1 MIENEADYL
10 RYLEQKGV
18 GSQDRVASSQK
29 SYVSYLNSVS
39 KSMNKPISSEWI
51 KTEEDIEQI
60 IRTIERQGER
70 KSKTI
75 ANYKTALKH
84 YLHFSNALQGI

>member
-1 MIENEADYL
+1 MIEHEADYL

-18 GSQDRVASSQK
+18 GSQDRVASSQM

-39 KSMNKPISSEWI
+39 KLMDKPISSAWI
-51 KTEEDIEQI
+51 KTEEDIEHI
-60 IRTIERQGER
+60 IRALEGQR

-75 ANYKTALKH
+75 GNYKTALKH
-84 YLHFSNALQGI
+84 YLYFSKCK